1 MISLP
6 ISELL
11 FSRTWSG
18 EKAKKEK
25 ARGRRKKMRSDDEEE
40 EEEED
45 GGVGERR
52 VEGMSFRV
60 AKSEHGGA
68 GKWANRRHYH

>member
-1 MISLP
+1 
-6 ISELL
+6 
-11 FSRTWSG
+11 
-18 EKAKKEK
+18 
-25 ARGRRKKMRSDDEEE
+25 MRSDDEEE